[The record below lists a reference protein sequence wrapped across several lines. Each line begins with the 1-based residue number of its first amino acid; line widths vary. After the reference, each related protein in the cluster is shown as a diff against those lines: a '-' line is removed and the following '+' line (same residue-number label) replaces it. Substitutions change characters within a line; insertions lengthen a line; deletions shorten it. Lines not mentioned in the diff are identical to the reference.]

1 MKRNISR
8 ALSVSAFL
16 IAAPL
21 SAASAADMPLKAP
34 PPPPA
39 PVWSWTGF
47 YIGGNVGGVWGDV
60 SNNWILGSSFTVAAP
75 GILALTNQP
84 FHPSSVI
91 GGAQLGYN
99 YQFNSLVAGLEAD
112 ISGLHLSSSR
122 TSSLTGIGAFAPGA
136 FTTETANSN
145 YLATVRGRLGIAANS
160 WLLYGTGGLAV
171 AHVTY
176 TDFLNYNNVGATQ
189 FAQSSQTRAGWT
201 GGGGAEYAVAKSWSV
216 KAEYLY
222 VDLGSSAAVSS
233 IVPLGFS
240 SGFNITHQ
248 HSLTEQIGRLGVN
261 YKLN

>member
-1 MKRNISR
+1 MKVMAIGGL
-8 ALSVSAFL
+8 AVSALL

-21 SAASAADMPLKAP
+21 SIANSADMPLKAP

-60 SNNWILGSSFTVAAP
+60 SNNWILGPSFTTATP
-75 GILALTNQP
+75 GVLALTNQP
-84 FHPSSVI
+84 FHPSSVL

-99 YQFNSLVAGLEAD
+99 YQFNSIVAGLEAD
-112 ISGLHLSSSR
+112 ISGLHLNSSR
-122 TSSLTGIGAFAPGA
+122 SSSLTGIGAFAPGS
-136 FTTETANSN
+136 FTTETANSS
-145 YLATVRGRLGIAANS
+145 YLATVR
-160 WLLYGTGGLAV
+160 GGLAV

-189 FAQSSQTRAGWT
+189 FAQSSQTRTGWT
-201 GGGGAEYAVAKSWSV
+201 AGGGAEYAMAKNWSV

-222 VDLGSSAAVSS
+222 VDLGSSSAVSS

-248 HSLTEQIGRLGVN
+248 HSLTEQIGRVGVN